1 MSLLEIQ
8 SDRAARNPQKK
19 SALPALEAAT
29 PETEIHD
36 PLERGPRDFEQGS
49 RDIDYQRE
57 EEFHDEWGRS
67 VDPDS
72 VPVKQSF
79 EACTAPEN
87 QFIMNWLGDVRGQRV
102 LDLGC
107 GAGEAAVYFATRG
120 AKVTACDLSTG
131 MLELTERVARRHNT
145 FVHCVRQNAGDLQF
159 PDDSFDIVYAG
170 NLLHHADI
178 EHTLASITRVLK
190 PAGRFVSWDPL
201 RHNPIIN
208 IYRRMAR
215 GVRTEDEQPLSIDQL
230 NLFRSRFQ
238 SVEHRC
244 YWLTTQWIFMKF
256 FLFERVHPKE
266 ARYWKKI
273 ILEADRLAPTYR
285 RLAAV
290 DRLLMKLCPW
300 LGRMCWNVVVC
311 AEGPIKVIKRTDPRV
326 GLAERLLS
334 LPVRSFRGQ
343 RRMMPVPG

>member
-1 MSLLEIQ
+1 MSLL
-8 SDRAARNPQKK
+8 DTNPGRDMLDGGDESPLPTLKTDLRRRHRGKK
-19 SALPALEAAT
+19 T
-29 PETEIHD
+29 
-36 PLERGPRDFEQGS
+36 RQ
-49 RDIDYQRE
+49 IDYQGE

-67 VDPDS
+67 VDPAD
-72 VPVKQSF
+72 VPVVPSF

-87 QFIMNWLGDVRGQRV
+87 RFIIDWLGDVRGLRV

-107 GAGEAAVYFATRG
+107 GAGEAGVYFATRG

-131 MLELTERVARRHNT
+131 MLELTRRVARRHNT

-159 PDDSFDIVYAG
+159 PDDSYDVVYAG

-178 EHTLASITRVLK
+178 ERTLASITRVLK

-208 IYRRMAR
+208 IYRRMA
-215 GVRTEDEQPLSIDQL
+215 GSVRTKDEQPLSIKQL
-230 NLFRSRFQ
+230 DLFRSRFQ
-238 SVEHRC
+238 TVEHRC
-244 YWLTTQWIFMKF
+244 FWLTTQWIFMKF
-256 FLFERVHPKE
+256 FLLERVHPKE

-273 ILEADRLAPTYR
+273 ILEADRLEPTYR

-290 DRLLMKLCPW
+290 DRLLLKLCPW
-300 LGRMCWNVVVC
+300 LGRMCWNMVIC
-311 AEGPIKVIKRTDPRV
+311 SEGPIKVIKKSDPRV

-334 LPVRSFRGQ
+334 FPAESIRRRRPMIPLPG
-343 RRMMPVPG
+343 